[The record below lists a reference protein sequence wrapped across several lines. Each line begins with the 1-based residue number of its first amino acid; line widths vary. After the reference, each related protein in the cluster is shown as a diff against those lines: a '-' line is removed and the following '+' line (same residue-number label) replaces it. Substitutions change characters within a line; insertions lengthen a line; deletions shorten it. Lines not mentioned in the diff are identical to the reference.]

1 MIEMR
6 NLLRG
11 VVLLGVACSLASCD
25 TIRDAA
31 GLTKQPPD
39 EFAVVTKAPLII
51 PPDYNLHP
59 PKPGAPPLN
68 QVAPTTAA
76 QEALYSGDPNAVA
89 GAITGDYS
97 QAEKLLLANSG
108 GAMADSSIRR
118 TIAADNTK
126 AEDTNP
132 SLTDKLL
139 FGESKDNSADQP
151 VNGASEQARL
161 AAKSG
166 NQHPEDD
173 GSQPPGKASA
183 TIGQGDSN
191 ADNQTDNDSNKSSW
205 WPF

>member
-1 MIEMR
+1 MIEYRMR

-11 VVLLGVACSLASCD
+11 CVLLGAATSLMACSS
-25 TIRDAA
+25 IRDAA
-31 GLTKQPPD
+31 GLNKQPPD

-76 QEALYSGDPNAVA
+76 QQALYSGDPTAIANAV
-89 GAITGDYS
+89 TGDYS

-108 GAMADSSIRR
+108 GAVADSSIRR

-139 FGESKDNSADQP
+139 FGESVDTSADKP
-151 VNGASEQARL
+151 LDASAEQARID
-161 AAKSG
+161 AAK
-166 NQHPEDD
+166 D
-173 GSQPPGKASA
+173 GDQSPPGKASA
-183 TIGQGDSN
+183 TIDQPDGGKQS
-191 ADNQTDNDSNKSSW
+191 NDSESDSGGSSW

>member
-1 MIEMR
+1 MIAYRMG

-11 VVLLGVACSLASCD
+11 CVLLGVACALSSCD

-31 GLTKQPPD
+31 GLNKSPPD

-76 QEALYSGDPNAVA
+76 QEALYSSDPNAIA
-89 GAITGDYS
+89 NSITGDYS

-108 GAMADSSIRR
+108 GAVASPSIRR

-126 AEDTNP
+126 AEDANS
-132 SLTDKLL
+132 SLTDRLL
-139 FGESKDNSADQP
+139 FGDSADTSADKP
-151 VNGASEQARL
+151 VDASAEQARL
-161 AAKSG
+161 NADRSG
-166 NQHPEDD
+166 ED
-173 GSQPPGKASA
+173 QPTHKASA
-183 TIGQGDSN
+183 TIGGSDSGN
-191 ADNQTDNDSNKSSW
+191 SNSDSSSSSHSGW